1 MRIKWFGWNWPSG
14 SWEDFLISSMSFHY
28 YFIIFPLGKGGGGA
42 LHSNKIKSSPPKDA
56 LCQVWLKLAQWF
68 WRRRLKCEKFTDRW
82 SDGWQAMRKAHLRLQ
97 LRRANKKQVK
107 MYAQSL
113 YGSLLH
119 LTTKLTIFLYNAD
132 DSSFSVWYS
141 YMHVHQ

>member
-1 MRIKWFGWNWPSG
+1 
-14 SWEDFLISSMSFHY
+14 
-28 YFIIFPLGKGGGGA
+28 
-42 LHSNKIKSSPPKDA
+42 
-56 LCQVWLKLAQWF
+56 
-68 WRRRLKCEKFTDRW
+68 
-82 SDGWQAMRKAHLRLQ
+82 MRKAHLRLQ

-132 DSSFSVWYS
+132 DGSFSVWYS